1 LGQLGGATEALVGS
15 IDASVRPAFRAPDS
29 LFLADRTASGW
40 TVRLTLIAGVAPFA
54 LGVLDLL
61 VRSRRRR
68 LPLTP
73 ALRSLRARALFWL
86 YAGFLLWLAAL
97 SDVLPTGSSVALPPY
112 SSFVTDWPVA
122 GLALLGIALAVGWL
136 AGRRHL
142 VPVTAPTP
150 EERLAGYA
158 VALAWLGVV
167 AVIIGVTKPYALI
180 FLLPSLYAWLWLPLR
195 GRLRAR
201 AAIYAVGLAGPVVGL
216 LVLAHELDLGP
227 LDTGL
232 YVAGLTTVGYVSL
245 GSVLLALA
253 WASAAAQLATLA
265 FGRYA
270 PYAGGVEPPP
280 SGVLRSYVTRLSR
293 ALPRG

>member
-1 LGQLGGATEALVGS
+1 M
-15 IDASVRPAFRAPDS
+15 
-29 LFLADRTASGW
+29 
-40 TVRLTLIAGVAPFA
+40 
-54 LGVLDLL
+54 
-61 VRSRRRR
+61 
-68 LPLTP
+68 
-73 ALRSLRARALFWL
+73 LFWL

-97 SDVLPTGSSVALPPY
+97 SDALPTGSSVALPPY

-180 FLLPSLYAWLWLPLR
+180 FVLPSLYAWLWLPLR

-201 AAIYAVGLAGPVVGL
+201 AAIYALGLTGPMTGL